1 MASAIQIDS
10 PRHRTELAK
19 EDAKYSNEIGRKVFF
34 SNCSSMHFSI
44 CSTFQGKTMI
54 GQNVLLE
61 LVEGDKVQL
70 YAYTSTGITDHK
82 ASHYTQFIGLLM
94 RPSVDSLHEVVRRLG
109 APDLDEDVSV
119 ADNDVSVRSS
129 ASTVRGSVNGGGGEG
144 GRRASRKAGGGGSG
158 RIMSPPPQEGVGN
171 GIHTLAI
178 SEEPE
183 IQLERENRS
192 KQEAKASKDKK
203 VNEAVAPSASSPK
216 SIKTDAKT
224 VRNGAPTEISEK
236 GEKPSNGKKAAGKDK
251 SPKKGSVAE
260 LASST
265 LKGFSKM

>member
-1 MASAIQIDS
+1 MVLSSYD
-10 PRHRTELAK
+10 R
-19 EDAKYSNEIGRKVFF
+19 VF
-34 SNCSSMHFSI
+34 CYLL
-44 CSTFQGKTMI
+44 QGKTMI

-70 YAYTSTGITDHK
+70 YAYTATGITDHK

-109 APDLDEDVSV
+109 APDFDEDVSL
-119 ADNDVSVRSS
+119 AAAGDNDASVRSS
-129 ASTVRGSVNGGGGEG
+129 ASTLRGSVNGESSRRAG
-144 GRRASRKAGGGGSG
+144 GRKGGGGGSSSSAIAS
-158 RIMSPPPQEGVGN
+158 RIMSPPPQDVGVGN

-183 IQLERENRS
+183 ILMEKENRS
-192 KQEAKASKDKK
+192 KQEAKGSKEKQVNRAETEEKDKK
-203 VNEAVAPSASSPK
+203 EQSYLALTGLGGGGPAAASSPK
-216 SIKTDAKT
+216 SARKSAGKS
-224 VRNGAPTEISEK
+224 VQNGVAEIS
-236 GEKPSNGKKAAGKDK
+236 PAANGKKASGGSKDK